1 LPQVVITTGSRGPC
15 GSEGDLPPCD
25 FDTTVVVD
33 LGIGLLLAVFS
44 DGNILWKGDL
54 MKMASYKLMF
64 VLGVFDTIQCIPHFI
79 TGIFTIKQSVFHPI
93 LSKSLGVLATPSYI
107 AYITLTMVLSFN
119 RLVLIYSSHLEA
131 KFFSK
136 PALYLWIG
144 SVVVVWLGYAICL
157 STPWVA
163 INYVPERYS
172 WNYDYSLDFSLWVQ
186 KSEILVEFGNIFL
199 STVFHALTIGI
210 LFRTVSFFILKARYA
225 VNHLQRYVV
234 KSNAWCI
241 PQGLINAESFILC
254 PFVCKVVTQHTF
266 IFI

>member
-1 LPQVVITTGSRGPC
+1 AGRTPLSNVIVGC
-15 GSEGDLPPCD
+15 
-25 FDTTVVVD
+25 VMM
-33 LGIGLLLAVFS
+33 LLSMVCAVAYTIILK
-44 DGNILWKGDL
+44 ILWKGDL

-210 LFRTVSFFILKARYA
+210 LFRTV
-225 VNHLQRYVV
+225 
-234 KSNAWCI
+234 
-241 PQGLINAESFILC
+241 
-254 PFVCKVVTQHTF
+254 
-266 IFI
+266 